1 MDKNFKYRL
10 GFDLGYTSIG
20 WACVI
25 LDNDDQPCG
34 IHDFGVR
41 IFPSGRDD
49 KSKAPTS
56 VERREKRGAR
66 RNRDRYVKRRQAL
79 LDYMIA
85 VGLQPETQSERQ
97 QLAEREPLELRAK
110 GMTEE
115 LSLHELGRALFHI
128 NQRRGFKSNRIAE
141 RSGSED
147 ESGLK
152 KGIST
157 LEKRLKENNLTLG
170 QYLFQRLQSG
180 QSTRLKAEEN
190 AEDRW
195 TSRQMVENEF
205 WVLLNQQKKYHGGIL
220 TDNVIN
226 HLHDIIFYQRHLLPQ
241 KAGLCTLMD
250 GEKRAR
256 LAYPQTQLF
265 RILQEVN
272 HLEIIKETPNTLGM
286 TQAMREKLVH
296 YLSKDFSKLRKDGI
310 LSWSKIQ
317 KVIGVKNV
325 KFNLDCL
332 GRKGLKADTTTR
344 EMLEKVPDWW
354 QSLTIEQQ
362 RQAIDEIQSA
372 QTDEDLANRMKKLNF
387 DSPKEVLE
395 TLNTMRLVDG
405 YGRISVKAIEKI
417 LPYLQQGQVYS
428 KACESAGFN
437 HSDDYDGSVFPE
449 GNLPFYGEVL
459 PKQVIGGTYAPKDKQ
474 NPENYYGKINNPTV
488 HMALNQF
495 RLLLNELVKQY
506 GRPPREIY
514 LEMARE
520 TALSAK
526 ELGTLNSE
534 HAKNRKIN
542 EIINTELEKLSVAQ
556 TYANR
561 MKYRLWE
568 DLDADP
574 TGRCC
579 PFCGIMITPKTLF
592 EPQFEVEH
600 LIPFSCSFDDSRN
613 NKVIACK
620 SCNKTKGNRTPYE
633 AFGQSA
639 EWDRILAR
647 AKKMA
652 KGMKHVRNFNVNKYW
667 RFLPDAME
675 KMQEDEGSFLAR
687 QLNDTKYMSRMA
699 RRYAEFVTGK
709 YPGERR
715 VYAIKGKFTS
725 DLRHHWGLDQL
736 VGDLK
741 DGKFTKNRTNHH
753 HHAIDAIVIALSSPS
768 TIQKLAKANKN
779 ARIMESSKM
788 YIDVPAPYGG
798 FSTRP
803 IKERLKTLVISH
815 KLDHKNPEK
824 ARLTGGSIGQLHEDT
839 NYGHVYENVYAT
851 RKPLTA
857 DNFASQ
863 KNIDEIASRNIRE
876 AVSDI
881 FAPYADIKGKLKSA
895 HKKDYFDS
903 LKSYKSNNNI
913 KKVRI
918 HLPKDSLIPIHDKAG
933 KAYRHVIGGNNF
945 CAEVWLSDKGKK
957 AGKWQCEVIR
967 NFDVNQKGFMPKWRQ
982 ENPTAMKV
990 MRLQINDMVAID
1002 RDGERVICRVQK
1014 MAMSGQII
1022 LRYHNDSTTEKK
1034 TEISVA
1040 GSSLQKQNARKI
1052 FVSPTGKIYDPGHAK
1067 IPKWEKK

>member
-1 MDKNFKYRL
+1 M
-10 GFDLGYTSIG
+10 
-20 WACVI
+20 
-25 LDNDDQPCG
+25 
-34 IHDFGVR
+34 
-41 IFPSGRDD
+41 
-49 KSKAPTS
+49 
-56 VERREKRGAR
+56 
-66 RNRDRYVKRRQAL
+66 
-79 LDYMIA
+79 
-85 VGLQPETQSERQ
+85 
-97 QLAEREPLELRAK
+97 
-110 GMTEE
+110 
-115 LSLHELGRALFHI
+115 
-128 NQRRGFKSNRIAE
+128 
-141 RSGSED
+141 
-147 ESGLK
+147 
-152 KGIST
+152 
-157 LEKRLKENNLTLG
+157 
-170 QYLFQRLQSG
+170 
-180 QSTRLKAEEN
+180 
-190 AEDRW
+190 
-195 TSRQMVENEF
+195 
-205 WVLLNQQKKYHGGIL
+205 
-220 TDNVIN
+220 
-226 HLHDIIFYQRHLLPQ
+226 LPQ
-241 KAGLCTLMD
+241 KAGLCTLLD

-272 HLEIIKETPNTLGM
+272 HLETIKETAGTPDI
-286 TQAMREKLVH
+286 TQAMREKIVH
-296 YLSKDFSKLRKDGI
+296 YLSKDFSGLRKDGI

-317 KVIGVKNV
+317 KIIGVKNV

-344 EMLEKVPDWW
+344 EMLGQVPDWW
-354 QSLTIEQQ
+354 QSLTIKQQ

-372 QTDEDLANRMKKLNF
+372 QTDEDLANRMKKLDF
-387 DSPKEVLE
+387 DTSKEVLAK
-395 TLNTMRLVDG
+395 LNTMRLVDG
-405 YGRISVKAIEKI
+405 YGRISVKAIEKV

-459 PKQVIGGTYAPKDKQ
+459 PKHVIPSNRIINPN
-474 NPENYYGKINNPTV
+474 NPEEKFGKINNPTV

-506 GRPPREIY
+506 GCPPREIY

-526 ELGTLNSE
+526 ELGKLNSE

-542 EIINTELEKLSVAQ
+542 EIINKELEKLSVAQ

-561 MKYRLWE
+561 MKYKLWE

-574 TGRCC
+574 SGRCC
-579 PFCGIMITPKTLF
+579 PLSGKAIGLDDLF
-592 EPQFEVEH
+592 SPAVEVEH
-600 LIPFSCSFDDSRN
+600 IIPFSRSFDDSRN
-613 NKVIACK
+613 NKMVCYK
-620 SCNKTKGNRTPYE
+620 SANKIKGNRTPYE

-652 KGMKHVRNFNVNKYW
+652 KGVKHVRNFNVNKYW

-725 DLRHHWGLDQL
+725 DLRHHWGLDEL

-741 DGKFTKNRTNHH
+741 DGKFTKDRTNHH

-768 TIQKLAKANKN
+768 TIQKLAKANRN
-779 ARIMESSKM
+779 ARIKDSNKM
-788 YIDVPAPYGG
+788 YIDVPPPYGG

-839 NYGHVYENVYAT
+839 NYGHLYENVYAT

-881 FAPYADIKGKLKSA
+881 FAPYADIKGKLKPA

-903 LKSYKSNNNI
+903 LESYKSNNNI

-918 HLPKDSLIPIHDKAG
+918 HLPKDNLIPIHDKAG

-945 CAEVWLSDKGKK
+945 CAEIWVSDKGKK

-967 NFDVNQKGFMPKWRQ
+967 NFDVNQKDFMPKWRQ

-1014 MAMSGQII
+1014 MDAKGSIV
-1022 LRYHNDSTTEKK
+1022 LRRHNDSETDFK
-1034 TEISVA
+1034 TQIATVA
-1040 GSSLQKQNARKI
+1040 TSLQLQNARKI